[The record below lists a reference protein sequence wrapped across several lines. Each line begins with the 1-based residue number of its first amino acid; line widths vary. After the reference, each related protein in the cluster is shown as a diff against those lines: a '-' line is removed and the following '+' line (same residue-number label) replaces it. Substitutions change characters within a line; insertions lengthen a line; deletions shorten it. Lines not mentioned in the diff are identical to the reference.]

1 MKLIIEVELEDHELN
16 NVDPE
21 GLLVEKMYNLC
32 DGWLEGTSIPKLTFI
47 YNNDQDDT
55 DWFFGTNGDDQL
67 LN

>member
-47 YNNDQDDT
+47 YSDKKDNSDWYFDT
-55 DWFFGTNGDDQL
+55 RDDDQL

>member
-32 DGWLEGTSIPKLTFI
+32 DGWLEGTSIPKLIFVYDKEKDDI
-47 YNNDQDDT
+47 NWFRKSND
-55 DWFFGTNGDDQL
+55 DDQL

>member
-32 DGWLEGTSIPKLTFI
+32 DGWLEGTSVPKLIFI
-47 YNNDQDDT
+47 YNKEKDDIN
-55 DWFFGTNGDDQL
+55 WFPKSDDDEL